1 MASAEIIFP
10 TSTQPGQNPQETGG
24 RLINAFSEAAPPGS
38 RSKVLYRRAPG
49 LTNIGLSVGA
59 GAFRGAL
66 LVGSVLYVAND
77 DTVYTLTL
85 SGTTFTKGTC
95 SGTLP
100 GSGPV
105 MMRRNMKTP
114 TPQILIL
121 HSEGMSIIE
130 DLATVADF
138 SDPDL
143 PTVNSIDFLDGY
155 FLCTSEAGQAYASGL
170 NDKTFAS
177 TDVVTAEAAPDG
189 LVRGVAYGRDYLMM
203 GSATTEFWS
212 DVGNPTGFPF
222 SRATV
227 IPFGLLASRAVA
239 GHDPGF
245 TGTLM
250 FVGQDRKVYS
260 LSGYTVTPVSTPWV
274 EALLQTVDP
283 STLEASV
290 YTANGHSCWV
300 LTSDTWTLEF
310 DQTSPAWFERMSIG
324 ETRWRATWGINA
336 FDAWLAFE
344 RDGNAVYVIDPSA
357 KRANGD
363 QLVWEVWSTQTHRF
377 PGRFVVNRA
386 SFDMEY
392 GVGLDRGISPIET
405 DPVVRISYSDDGG
418 RSWSNPRTFRLG
430 TQGEN
435 VPIDWW
441 RGGLTKRQGRIWK
454 LQVADPVDVVLYGGA
469 MDVEPRAA

>member
-10 TSTQPGQNPQETGG
+10 TSTPPGQNPQETGG

-59 GAFRGAL
+59 GAVRGAL

-130 DLATVADF
+130 DLATVAEF

-155 FLCTSEAGQAYASGL
+155 FLCTSDAGQAYASGL

-290 YTANGHSCWV
+290 YT
-300 LTSDTWTLEF
+300 
-310 DQTSPAWFERMSIG
+310 
-324 ETRWRATWGINA
+324 
-336 FDAWLAFE
+336 
-344 RDGNAVYVIDPSA
+344 
-357 KRANGD
+357 
-363 QLVWEVWSTQTHRF
+363 
-377 PGRFVVNRA
+377 
-386 SFDMEY
+386 
-392 GVGLDRGISPIET
+392 
-405 DPVVRISYSDDGG
+405 
-418 RSWSNPRTFRLG
+418 
-430 TQGEN
+430 
-435 VPIDWW
+435 
-441 RGGLTKRQGRIWK
+441 
-454 LQVADPVDVVLYGGA
+454 
-469 MDVEPRAA
+469 